1 MGRRAHSVE
10 SPTGQEAR
18 VERVFAFGP
27 LPGVAV
33 MAAMNS
39 HNGICCIGLNMDGSV
54 IKDRDVAMNCFEQG
68 LREVIALGTAE

>member
-1 MGRRAHSVE
+1 MG
-10 SPTGQEAR
+10 
-18 VERVFAFGP
+18 
-27 LPGVAV
+27 
-33 MAAMNS
+33 AMNS